1 MLYPQ
6 RHTHR
11 MYRGT
16 LSSELKYPLDCL
28 VDLTWYENLLGKQQ
42 DQRPTSPYL
51 PYLFLMTHSTTTHK
65 INNSEDLLKTF
76 SIPVSIVFSKVYFFV
91 RQDQFFLNFFKIV
104 C

>member
-6 RHTHR
+6 RHTHL

-42 DQRPTSPYL
+42 DQRPTSP
-51 PYLFLMTHSTTTHK
+51 
-65 INNSEDLLKTF
+65 
-76 SIPVSIVFSKVYFFV
+76 
-91 RQDQFFLNFFKIV
+91 
-104 C
+104 